1 VPGRDD
7 VLTRQ
12 KTVLSLL
19 TQAGRPLSPTVFVK
33 LVFLLRHETGLE
45 RDPSFYDFVPY
56 NFGPFSF
63 TLYWDLGSLRQNG
76 YVTTEEERIALCGRT
91 LDLSEKE
98 AEELP
103 SSIQTAVA
111 DVLSRYG
118 RMNQKA
124 LIRDVYSRYP
134 WFALNSKLPERDSVS
149 IQRPKKAR
157 PAVYTAGYE
166 GRSVDAFFNDL
177 IKRGIHVVVDVR
189 ANPVS
194 RKYGF
199 SGLRLTE
206 FCKKLGLEYRHMP
219 SLGIPGSARTGL
231 NGFASYQ
238 RLLNRYE
245 QAMLPERSTEVEDV
259 GRLMRQRPSVLV
271 CVEKDVRCCHR
282 SRLADAVAQTT
293 GLEVVH
299 L

>member
-1 VPGRDD
+1 M
-7 VLTRQ
+7 LTRQ

-19 TQAGRPLSPTVFVK
+19 TQVGRPLSPTVFVK
-33 LVFLLRHETGLE
+33 LVFLLRQETDLE
-45 RDPSFYDFVPY
+45 RDQSFYSFVPY

-76 YVTTEEERIALCGRT
+76 YVTIEEERIALCGRT
-91 LDLSEKE
+91 RELAEKRV
-98 AEELP
+98 EELP
-103 SSIQTAVA
+103 ASIRSAVA
-111 DVLSRYG
+111 DVLTRYG
-118 RMNQKA
+118 TMNQKA
-124 LIRDVYSRYP
+124 LIREVYSRYP

-149 IQRPKKAR
+149 VQRPKKAR

-177 IKRGIHVVVDVR
+177 LKRGIHVVVDVR

-199 SGLRLTE
+199 SRLRLVE
-206 FCKKLGLEYRHMP
+206 FCKKLGLQYRHMP
-219 SLGIPGSARTGL
+219 TLGIPGTARASL
-231 NGFASYQ
+231 NGFTSYQ
-238 RLLNRYE
+238 RLLKRYE
-245 QAMLPERSTEVEDV
+245 EAMLPEHSAEVQEV
-259 GRLMRQRPSVLV
+259 GRLMHRQPSVLV

-282 SRLADAVAQTT
+282 SRLAEAVARET

>member
-1 VPGRDD
+1 M
-7 VLTRQ
+7 LTRQ

-19 TQAGRPLSPTVFVK
+19 TQVGRPLSPMVFVK
-33 LVFLLRHETGLE
+33 LIFLLRQETDLE
-45 RDPSFYDFVPY
+45 RDRSFYSFVPY

-76 YVTTEEERIALCGRT
+76 YVTTEEERIALCGST
-91 LDLSEKE
+91 LELAEKQV
-98 AEELP
+98 EELP
-103 SSIQTAVA
+103 ASIRSAVA
-111 DVLSRYG
+111 DVLKRYG
-118 RMNQKA
+118 KMNQKA
-124 LIRDVYSRYP
+124 LIREVYSRYP

-149 IQRPKKAR
+149 VQRPKKAR

-177 IKRGIHVVVDVR
+177 LKRGIHVVVDVR

-199 SGLRLTE
+199 SRLRLVE
-206 FCKKLGLEYRHMP
+206 FCKKLRLQYRHVP
-219 SLGIPGSARTGL
+219 TLGIPGTARAGL
-231 NGFASYQ
+231 NGFTSYQ
-238 RLLNRYE
+238 RLLKRYE
-245 QAMLPERSTEVEDV
+245 EAMLPERSAEVQDV
-259 GRLMRQRPSVLV
+259 GRLMHRQPSVLV

-282 SRLADAVAQTT
+282 SRLAEAVARET

>member
-1 VPGRDD
+1 M
-7 VLTRQ
+7 LIRQ
-12 KTVLSLL
+12 KTILSLL
-19 TQAGRPLSPTVFVK
+19 ARAGKPLSPTVFVK
-33 LVFLLRHETGLE
+33 LVFLLRKETGLE
-45 RDPSFYDFVPY
+45 RDPSFYEFVPY

-63 TLYWDLGSLRQNG
+63 TLYWDLGSLRQIG
-76 YVTTEEERIALCGRT
+76 YVTPEEEHVALCGRT
-91 LDLSEKE
+91 LDLAEKE

-103 SSIQTAVA
+103 ASTLAAVA
-111 DVLSRYG
+111 DVLDRYG
-118 RMNQKA
+118 RMNQSA
-124 LIRDVYSRYP
+124 LVRDVYSRYP
-134 WFALNSKLPERDSVS
+134 WFALNSKLPERRIAS
-149 IQRPKKAR
+149 IRCPKKAP

-177 IKRGIHVVVDVR
+177 LKRGIDVVVDVR

-199 SGLRLTE
+199 SGRRFGE
-206 FCKKLGLEYRHMP
+206 FCRKLGLEYRHMP
-219 SLGIPGSARTGL
+219 SLGIPSSARAGL

-238 RLLNRYE
+238 RLLSRYE
-245 QAMLPERSTEVEDV
+245 QTMLPEHSTEVEDV
-259 GRLMRQRPSVLV
+259 GRLMRRQPSVLV

-282 SRLADAVAQTT
+282 SRLAEAVAQTT

>member
-1 VPGRDD
+1 
-7 VLTRQ
+7 VLIRQ
-12 KTVLSLL
+12 KTVLRLL
-19 TQAGRPLSPTVFVK
+19 TQAGKPLSPTVFVK
-33 LVFLLRHETGLE
+33 LVFLLRQETGLE

-56 NFGPFSF
+56 NYGPFSF

-76 YVTTEEERIALCGRT
+76 YVTPEEDRVALCGRT
-91 LDLSEKE
+91 LELAEKE

-103 SSIQTAVA
+103 AAIHAAVA

-118 RMNQKA
+118 RMNQKS

-134 WFALNSKLPERDSVS
+134 WFALNSELKEERRLASV
-149 IQRPKKAR
+149 QRPKKAPR
-157 PAVYTAGYE
+157 AVYTAGYE

-177 IKRGIHVVVDVR
+177 LKRGIDVVVDVR

-199 SGLRLTE
+199 SGLRLGD
-206 FCKKLGLEYRHMP
+206 FCKKLGLEYCHVP
-219 SLGIPGSARTGL
+219 SLGIPSDARAGL

-245 QAMLPERSTEVEDV
+245 QTMLPDRSAEVEDV
-259 GRLMRQRPSVLV
+259 CRLMRRQPSVLV

-282 SRLADAVAQTT
+282 SRLAEAVAQTT

>member
-1 VPGRDD
+1 M
-7 VLTRQ
+7 
-12 KTVLSLL
+12 
-19 TQAGRPLSPTVFVK
+19 SPTVFVK
-33 LVFLLRHETGLE
+33 LVFLLRQETGLE

-76 YVTTEEERIALCGRT
+76 YVTTEEECIALCGRT
-91 LDLSEKE
+91 LDLAEKE
-98 AEELP
+98 AKELP
-103 SSIQTAVA
+103 ASTQAAVA
-111 DVLSRYG
+111 EILGRYG

-134 WFALNSKLPERDSVS
+134 WFALNSKLPERRVAS
-149 IQRPKKAR
+149 IRRPKKAP

-166 GRSVDAFFNDL
+166 GRSVDAFFND
-177 IKRGIHVVVDVR
+177 IMKRGIDVVVDVR

-206 FCKKLGLEYRHMP
+206 FCKKLGLDYRHVP
-219 SLGIPGSARTGL
+219 SLGIPSSARAGL

-245 QAMLPERSTEVEDV
+245 QAMLPERLAEVKDV
-259 GRLMRQRPSVLV
+259 GRLMRRQPSVLV

-282 SRLADAVAQTT
+282 SRLADAVAQAT
-293 GLEVVH
+293 GLEVIH

>member
-1 VPGRDD
+1 VPGRPD

-45 RDPSFYDFVPY
+45 RDRSFYDFVPY

-91 LDLSEKE
+91 LELAEKE

-103 SSIQTAVA
+103 ASVHDAVA

-149 IQRPKKAR
+149 VPRPKKAR
-157 PAVYTAGYE
+157 RAVYTAGYE

-177 IKRGIHVVVDVR
+177 LKQGIRVVVDVR

-199 SGLRLTE
+199 SGLRLGE
-206 FCKKLGLEYRHMP
+206 FCKKLGLEYRHVP
-219 SLGIPGSARTGL
+219 SLGIPSTDRAGL

-245 QAMLPERSTEVEDV
+245 QAMLPDLSVEVEDV
-259 GRLMRQRPSVLV
+259 GRLMRQQPSVLV

-282 SRLADAVAQTT
+282 SRLADAVAQAT

>member
-1 VPGRDD
+1 M
-7 VLTRQ
+7 LTRQ

-19 TQAGRPLSPTVFVK
+19 TQVGKPLSPTVFVK
-33 LVFLLRHETGLE
+33 LVFLLRQETDLE
-45 RDPSFYDFVPY
+45 RDRSFYSFVPY

-76 YVTTEEERIALCGRT
+76 YVSIEEERIALCGRT
-91 LDLSEKE
+91 IELVEKRV
-98 AEELP
+98 EELP
-103 SSIQTAVA
+103 ASIRSAVA
-111 DVLSRYG
+111 DVLTRYG
-118 RMNQKA
+118 TMNQKA
-124 LIRDVYSRYP
+124 LIREVYSRYP

-149 IQRPKKAR
+149 VQRPKKAR

-177 IKRGIHVVVDVR
+177 LKRGIHVVVDVR

-199 SGLRLTE
+199 SRLRLVE
-206 FCKKLGLEYRHMP
+206 FCKKLGLQYRHVP
-219 SLGIPGSARTGL
+219 TLGIPGTARAGL
-231 NGFASYQ
+231 NGFTSYQ
-238 RLLNRYE
+238 RLLKRYE
-245 QAMLPERSTEVEDV
+245 EAMLPERSAEVQDV
-259 GRLMRQRPSVLV
+259 GRLMHRQPSVLV
-271 CVEKDVRCCHR
+271 CVEKDVRRCHR
-282 SRLADAVAQTT
+282 SRLAEAVARET

>member
-1 VPGRDD
+1 M
-7 VLTRQ
+7 LTRQ

-19 TQAGRPLSPTVFVK
+19 TQVGRPLSPTVFVK
-33 LVFLLRHETGLE
+33 LVFLLRQETDLE
-45 RDPSFYDFVPY
+45 RDRSFYSFVPY

-76 YVTTEEERIALCGRT
+76 YVTTEEERIALCGST
-91 LDLSEKE
+91 LELAEKQV
-98 AEELP
+98 EELP
-103 SSIQTAVA
+103 ASIRSAVA
-111 DVLSRYG
+111 DVLKRYG
-118 RMNQKA
+118 KMNQKA
-124 LIRDVYSRYP
+124 LIREVYSRYP
-134 WFALNSKLPERDSVS
+134 WFALNSKLSERDSVS
-149 IQRPKKAR
+149 VQRPKKAR

-177 IKRGIHVVVDVR
+177 LKRGIHVVVDVR

-199 SGLRLTE
+199 SGARLVE
-206 FCKKLGLEYRHMP
+206 FCKKLGLQYRHVP
-219 SLGIPGSARTGL
+219 TLGIPGTARAGL
-231 NGFASYQ
+231 NGFTSYQ
-238 RLLNRYE
+238 RLLKRYE
-245 QAMLPERSTEVEDV
+245 EAMLPERSAEVQEV
-259 GRLMRQRPSVLV
+259 GRLMHRQPSVLV

-282 SRLADAVAQTT
+282 SRLAEAVARET

>member
-1 VPGRDD
+1 M
-7 VLTRQ
+7 LTRQ

-45 RDPSFYDFVPY
+45 KDRSFYDFVPY

-63 TLYWDLGSLRQNG
+63 TLYWELGSLRQNG
-76 YVTTEEERIALCGRT
+76 YVTPEEDRIALCGRT
-91 LDLSEKE
+91 RRLAEEE
-98 AEELP
+98 AEDLP
-103 SSIQTAVA
+103 SSIRAAVA
-111 DVLSRYG
+111 DVLERYG

-124 LIRDVYSRYP
+124 LIRDVYTRYP
-134 WFALNSKLPERDSVS
+134 WFALNSKLPERDAVSV
-149 IQRPKKAR
+149 QRPKKAR

-177 IKRGIHVVVDVR
+177 LRRGIHVIVDVR

-199 SGLRLTE
+199 SGLRLGE
-206 FCKKLGLEYRHMP
+206 FCTKLGLEYRHVP
-219 SLGIPGSARTGL
+219 TLGIPGSARAGL

-238 RLLNRYE
+238 RLLKRYE
-245 QAMLPERSTEVEDV
+245 ETMLPERAAEVEDV
-259 GRLMRQRPSVLV
+259 GRLMRRQPSVLV
-271 CVEKDVRCCHR
+271 CVEKDVQCCHR
-282 SRLADAVAQTT
+282 SRLAEAVARDT

>member
-1 VPGRDD
+1 M
-7 VLTRQ
+7 LTRQ

-19 TQAGRPLSPTVFVK
+19 TQVGRPLSPTVFVK
-33 LVFLLRHETGLE
+33 LVFLLRQETDLE
-45 RDPSFYDFVPY
+45 RDRSFYSFVPY

-63 TLYWDLGSLRQNG
+63 TLYWDLGRLRQNG
-76 YVTTEEERIALCGRT
+76 YVTTEEERIALCGST
-91 LDLSEKE
+91 LKLAEKQV
-98 AEELP
+98 EELP
-103 SSIQTAVA
+103 ASIRSAVA
-111 DVLSRYG
+111 DVLKRYG
-118 RMNQKA
+118 KMNQKA
-124 LIRDVYSRYP
+124 LIREVYGRYP

-149 IQRPKKAR
+149 VQRPKKAR

-177 IKRGIHVVVDVR
+177 LKRGIHVVIDVR

-199 SGLRLTE
+199 SRLRLDE
-206 FCKKLGLEYRHMP
+206 FCKKLGLQYRHVP
-219 SLGIPGSARTGL
+219 TLGIPGTARAGL
-231 NGFASYQ
+231 NGFTSYQ
-238 RLLNRYE
+238 RLLKRYE
-245 QAMLPERSTEVEDV
+245 EAMLPERSAEVQDV
-259 GRLMRQRPSVLV
+259 GRLMHRQPSVLV

-282 SRLADAVAQTT
+282 SRLAEAVARET

>member
-1 VPGRDD
+1 M
-7 VLTRQ
+7 LTRQ

-91 LDLSEKE
+91 LDLS

-206 FCKKLGLEYRHMP
+206 FCKKLGLEYRHVP
-219 SLGIPGSARTGL
+219 TLGIPGTARAGL

-245 QAMLPERSTEVEDV
+245 QDMLPERSAEVEDV
-259 GRLMRQRPSVLV
+259 GRLVRRQPSVLV

-282 SRLADAVAQTT
+282 SRLAEAVAQTT

>member
-1 VPGRDD
+1 M
-7 VLTRQ
+7 LTRQ

-19 TQAGRPLSPTVFVK
+19 TQVGRPLSPTVFVK
-33 LVFLLRHETGLE
+33 LVFLLRQETDLE
-45 RDPSFYDFVPY
+45 KDRSFYSFVPY

-76 YVTTEEERIALCGRT
+76 YVTTEEEPIALCGRT
-91 LDLSEKE
+91 LELAEKRV
-98 AEELP
+98 EELP
-103 SSIQTAVA
+103 ASIRSAVA
-111 DVLSRYG
+111 DILTRYG
-118 RMNQKA
+118 KMNQKA
-124 LIRDVYSRYP
+124 LIREVYSRYP

-149 IQRPKKAR
+149 VQRPKKAR

-177 IKRGIHVVVDVR
+177 LKRGIHVVVDVR

-199 SGLRLTE
+199 SGLRLVE
-206 FCKKLGLEYRHMP
+206 FCKKLGLQYRHVP
-219 SLGIPGSARTGL
+219 TLGIPGAARAGL
-231 NGFASYQ
+231 NGFTSYQ
-238 RLLNRYE
+238 RLLKRYE
-245 QAMLPERSTEVEDV
+245 EAMLPERAAEVQEV
-259 GRLMRQRPSVLV
+259 GRFMQRQPSVLV

-282 SRLADAVAQTT
+282 SRLAEAVARET

>member
-1 VPGRDD
+1 M
-7 VLTRQ
+7 LTRQ

-19 TQAGRPLSPTVFVK
+19 MQVGRPLSPTVFVK
-33 LVFLLRHETGLE
+33 LVFLLRHETDLE
-45 RDPSFYDFVPY
+45 RDPSFYSFVPY

-76 YVTTEEERIALCGRT
+76 YVTTDDERISLCERT
-91 LDLSEKE
+91 LKLVQEQVK
-98 AEELP
+98 ELP
-103 SSIQTAVA
+103 ASKRTAVA
-111 DVLSRYG
+111 EVLTRYG
-118 RMNQKA
+118 KMNQKA
-124 LIRDVYSRYP
+124 LIQEVYSRYP

-149 IQRPKKAR
+149 VRQPKKAR

-177 IKRGIHVVVDVR
+177 LKRGICVVVDVR

-199 SGLRLTE
+199 SRPRLIE
-206 FCKKLGLEYRHMP
+206 FCKKLGLQYRHVPM
-219 SLGIPGSARTGL
+219 LGIPGTARVGL
-231 NGFASYQ
+231 NSFTSYQ

-245 QAMLPERSTEVEDV
+245 EAILLDRAAEVQDV
-259 GRLMRQRPSVLV
+259 GRLMRRLPSVLV

-282 SRLADAVAQTT
+282 SRLAEAVARET

>member
-1 VPGRDD
+1 M
-7 VLTRQ
+7 LTRQ

-91 LDLSEKE
+91 LELSEKE
-98 AEELP
+98 AEGLP

-111 DVLSRYG
+111 DVLGRYG

-124 LIRDVYSRYP
+124 LIRDVYNRYP

-206 FCKKLGLEYRHMP
+206 FCKKLGFEYRHVP

-245 QAMLPERSTEVEDV
+245 QAILPERLTEVEEV

-282 SRLADAVAQTT
+282 SRLADAVARTT

>member
-1 VPGRDD
+1 

-33 LVFLLRHETGLE
+33 LVFLLRQETELGKD
-45 RDPSFYDFVPY
+45 RSFYDFLPY

-76 YVTTEEERIALCGRT
+76 YVTPEEEPISLCGRT
-91 LDLSEKE
+91 RDLAEKE
-98 AEELP
+98 TEGLP
-103 SSIQTAVA
+103 ASIRTAVA
-111 DVLSRYG
+111 DVLGRYG
-118 RMNQKA
+118 TMNQRA
-124 LIRDVYSRYP
+124 LVRDVYARYP
-134 WFALNSKLPERDSVS
+134 WYATRSELTDL
-149 IQRPKKAR
+149 RPKPALKVKEAS
-157 PAVYTAGYE
+157 PAVYTVGYE
-166 GRSVDAFFNDL
+166 GRSVDAFFNHL
-177 IKRGIHVVVDVR
+177 LQEGIRVVVDVR

-199 SGLRLTE
+199 SGLRLGE

-219 SLGIPGSARTGL
+219 SLGIPSAERARL

-245 QAMLPERSTEVEDV
+245 QAMLPDHSTEVKDL

-282 SRLADAVAQTT
+282 SRLAEAVAHAI

>member
-1 VPGRDD
+1 VPGRPD

-33 LVFLLRHETGLE
+33 LVFLLRQETGLE
-45 RDPSFYDFVPY
+45 RDPTFYDFVPY
-56 NFGPFSF
+56 QRGPFSF
-63 TLYWDLGSLRQNG
+63 TLYRELGSLRQNG
-76 YVTTEEERIALCGRT
+76 YVTPEEERIALCGRT
-91 LDLSEKE
+91 LDLAEKE
-98 AEELP
+98 AEGLP
-103 SSIQTAVA
+103 SSTQTAVA
-111 DVLSRYG
+111 DVLGRYG
-118 RMNQKA
+118 RMNQ
-124 LIRDVYSRYP
+124 RDLVRNVYTRYP
-134 WFALNSKLPERDSVS
+134 WFALNSKLPERDLVP
-149 IQRPKKAR
+149 IQRPKKAP

-177 IKRGIHVVVDVR
+177 LKRGIHVVVDVR
-189 ANPVS
+189 ANPIS

-199 SGLRLTE
+199 SGLRLGE
-206 FCKKLGLEYRHMP
+206 FCKKLGLEYRHVP
-219 SLGIPGSARTGL
+219 SLGIPSNARAGL

-245 QAMLPERSTEVEDV
+245 QTMLPDRSAEVEDV
-259 GRLMRQRPSVLV
+259 GRLMRRQPSVLV

-282 SRLADAVAQTT
+282 SRLAEAVAQTT